1 MKTLELRRHSFRKQ
15 GGGSQLSQQ
24 GVTYARHL
32 GATLGPFAYV
42 VTSVMPR
49 ARETAIAMGFAVDQE
64 VVTAAADEGVYA
76 EMEDSQWWAA
86 PQPFVALAAL
96 IAGQGATWRYAHALL
111 GLWRDI
117 LQPLPEGAAVLL
129 IAHSGE
135 LESALVAAFPQADHA
150 TWGGLFAPCEGA
162 RLVFAGDPPRFT
174 TFELLRGQTEHL
186 GDKPE

>member
-24 GVTYARHL
+24 GVTYARCL
-32 GATLGPFAYV
+32 GSTMGPFAYV
-42 VTSVMPR
+42 VTSVVPR

-64 VVTAAADEGVYA
+64 IVTAAADEGVYA

-86 PQPFVALAAL
+86 AQPFVALAAVV
-96 IAGQGATWRYAHALL
+96 ASQGATWRYGHALL
-111 GLWRDI
+111 ALWRDI

-135 LESALVAAFPQADHA
+135 LESALVAAFPTADHA
-150 TWGGLFAPCEGA
+150 TWGGLFAPCEGV
-162 RLVFAGDPPRFT
+162 RLGFAGDPPRFT
-174 TFELLRGQTEHL
+174 TFELLRSQAETLGHKTE
-186 GDKPE
+186 